1 MSAVEY
7 AIRVAG
13 SSQTIAE
20 SPLGGAV
27 VLVGSGQ
34 PIKAFQVALK
44 SMKQGEKVSLKIKPE
59 CKLQSTMRAPLATL
73 SIDTLH
79 ACMLSLIIR
88 PEPLLSGIVALAL
101 QLRLALA

>member
-20 SPLGGAV
+20 TPLGGAV

-44 SMKQGEKVSLKIKPE
+44 SMKQGEKVSLKVKPE
-59 CKLQSTMRAPLATL
+59 CKPLSMRAPLATL

-88 PEPLLSGIVALAL
+88 PEPSLSGIVALAL
-101 QLRLALA
+101 RLRLALA

>member
-27 VLVGSGQ
+27 VLVGSRQ

-59 CKLQSTMRAPLATL
+59 CKPHSIMRAHDATL
-73 SIDTLH
+73 SIDNPHASMH
-79 ACMLSLIIR
+79 ACLVS
-88 PEPLLSGIVALAL
+88 SSALN
-101 QLRLALA
+101 LRCQVL